1 MLLSSLLIRDSISCD
16 VFTCLSRRGQILSA
30 ACFVLVIACS
40 LTTRS
45 VEQPAIKADIVTVKT
60 RWFIFIILPI
70 NGYKSLAALLS

>member
-1 MLLSSLLIRDSISCD
+1 MFSPVYLSEAKFYRLLVL
-16 VFTCLSRRGQILSA
+16 
-30 ACFVLVIACS
+30 LVIACS